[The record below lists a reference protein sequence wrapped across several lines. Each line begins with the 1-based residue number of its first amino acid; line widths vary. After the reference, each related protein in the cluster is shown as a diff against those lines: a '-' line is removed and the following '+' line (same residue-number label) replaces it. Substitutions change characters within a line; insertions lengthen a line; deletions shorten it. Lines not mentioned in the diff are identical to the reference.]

1 MQQTFLYISLPLFCT
16 NTTWNVQT
24 LPSYTFYEGNAVCV
38 LVHFFFSLPLIFT
51 WVVAN
56 ISHFLTPTFHGSSNK
71 KCLLCFFLISALA
84 LSLFF
89 SLSFAGLSPTFSFSI
104 FQICGHDN
112 LFKLN
117 IACVAG
123 GIVAVLC
130 GCEIK
135 VLPSNLTRL
144 YYNGS
149 AAKSHSTTTQYR
161 QLRRLSLIL

>member
-1 MQQTFLYISLPLFCT
+1 MKEMPYVFLFTSFFHCRSFSPGWSLTFLIFSPPLFM
-16 NTTWNVQT
+16 V
-24 LPSYTFYEGNAVCV
+24 LP
-38 LVHFFFSLPLIFT
+38 I
-51 WVVAN
+51 
-56 ISHFLTPTFHGSSNK
+56 K

-89 SLSFAGLSPTFSFSI
+89 SLSFAGLSPTFYFSI

>member
-1 MQQTFLYISLPLFCT
+1 MQ
-16 NTTWNVQT
+16 
-24 LPSYTFYEGNAVCV
+24 
-38 LVHFFFSLPLIFT
+38 PLIRVSDGRFDS
-51 WVVAN
+51 
-56 ISHFLTPTFHGSSNK
+56 SHFVHVIDTHYVWAACPCSS
-71 KCLLCFFLISALA
+71 S

-89 SLSFAGLSPTFSFSI
+89 WLSFAGLSPTFSFSI
-104 FQICGHDN
+104 FQICVHDN

-161 QLRRLSLIL
+161 QLRRLSLILQTTRIQKQFPLSSLWTLQLSLLHKTRRGWLCDFRPK